1 MLPGTGLAAAGA
13 GPRVRA
19 RARAPPP
26 PPLTAPG
33 RGEQGRGGRSPTR
46 ELRATSSP
54 PLPPIGR
61 FQVSRAPLAVLP
73 APSPG
78 AEATAP
84 VFGPPLVE
92 QLAQVL
98 RLGRRKARVGREE
111 VPEPTCLATSARR
124 RVRHPAPRPR
134 APPAVPPRTV
144 LPPPLARNSPEVSAD
159 PRGGVRGGGARASR
173 PSYPSL
179 PPPRPCF
186 PDTTSYPS
194 SSSALGEGEREWRRL
209 REWNIR
215 GRLGH
220 HKSPSFT
227 LTCGPPLT
235 SSWLFHYTHSP
246 AIIPG
251 HTSAPLA
258 VQCSPP
264 VPGSHLSKS
273 WTRTHLSGRLPQS
286 KPLYSDLSF
295 PHRPFFA
302 GPNGEFAYPLRTPGR
317 HPVVSH
323 MCGEGEGRHSLR
335 ASHLPVLADRPAS
348 DACLPPGTS
357 IHASGSPAALQL

>member
-1 MLPGTGLAAAGA
+1 MLPGTGLAAYRERRSPYSPPPARVPRQPHLFSARPWWGRSRKCCGWGGGKRGSGAKRSRSLRALQHPRDAELDTRRPGRAPHPQFPHERCSLPRWLGIPRKYRRTPGA
-13 GPRVRA
+13 G
-19 RARAPPP
+19 
-26 PPLTAPG
+26 
-33 RGEQGRGGRSPTR
+33 
-46 ELRATSSP
+46 
-54 PLPPIGR
+54 
-61 FQVSRAPLAVLP
+61 
-73 APSPG
+73 
-78 AEATAP
+78 
-84 VFGPPLVE
+84 
-92 QLAQVL
+92 
-98 RLGRRKARVGREE
+98 
-111 VPEPTCLATSARR
+111 C
-124 RVRHPAPRPR
+124 
-134 APPAVPPRTV
+134 
-144 LPPPLARNSPEVSAD
+144 
-159 PRGGVRGGGARASR
+159 GVGARASR

-264 VPGSHLSKS
+264 VPGTHLSKS